1 MAPHDQQMIL
11 EHTSTI
17 SNLDTR
23 MTAVEQAVV
32 ELKQLA
38 VKSDERQDRMDID
51 MSKIKGSFDVLLPI
65 VYAILGVSVIA
76 FLGMVFTFFTK

>member
-1 MAPHDQQMIL
+1 MIL

-38 VKSDERQDRMDID
+38 VKSDERQDRMDVD

-76 FLGMVFTFFTK
+76 FLGMIFTFFTK